1 MVHIVLASN
10 KGNHGVRYFPYSG
23 YLGLTTLKVDGV
35 VRTKLDADQ
44 RPLLAKSITV
54 SVRCYETRL
63 GVLGVVQSNVLVD
76 YTQVLWS
83 KSEDDQEYTE
93 IGNLELPFRILIPP
107 KVAGFSTASYSSVF
121 KCAWRVE
128 AIINHIPIL
137 GVGSRQIKHSE
148 LPLLRFGLPYAYEPS
163 TPIAK
168 PILHSEIS
176 HAHTKQPI
184 RYSVGCPTTP
194 IGPLDLV
201 SIPIHLLPG
210 DSDRNVVFR
219 SASVIVERR
228 MRFMDPPSPPATP
241 TAPLNTPPT
250 SAALPSLQSSSSLPI
265 PQRTPSTSSF
275 LSYSPS
281 KDTSSFL
288 SSSSTLQPSDGRV
301 TGASLLVN
309 SIAGTESSG
318 LFARSDSGVWSKTL
332 TLQWPA
338 AKSYSRWAIGESI
351 ESDLVSV
358 KFFVRVKVVFST
370 PSGTDSLE
378 LQEQELLIVSTNDAE
393 RQLALSKYN
402 DYAEG
407 ARSKSKS
414 PRRSG
419 RRNEPASQNG
429 EDTITPPLPASAS
442 RAEHSHRVSSSTSAS
457 LHSSTSSLKPK
468 PPRRPHTSAGP
479 RRPGSVAAS
488 QADTQDSERD
498 PFRRRRGL
506 RPDVDISVDAELTAP
521 RHGKG
526 KGKAHSPIQP
536 LTVTTTPVDSGGSAS
551 STSLSTTTS
560 SSSLDSNPSDEVR
573 EWEQELARI
582 EMRSRRSSDLVGFAN
597 KRRRPGD
604 P

>member
-1 MVHIVLASN
+1 MVHLVLASA

-35 VRTKLDADQ
+35 VRTKLDVDQ
-44 RPLLAKSITV
+44 KPLQAKSVTI

-63 GVLGVVQSNVLVD
+63 GVLGVVHSNVLVD

-83 KSEDDQEYTE
+83 KPDSDQDYAD
-93 IGNLELPFRILIPP
+93 IGDLELPFRIIIPA
-107 KVAGFSTASYSSVF
+107 KVAGFSTASYASVY
-121 KCAWRVE
+121 KCSWRVE

-148 LPLLRFGLPYAYEPS
+148 LPLLRFGLPHAYEPS
-163 TPIAK
+163 ATVAK
-168 PILHSEIS
+168 PILNSEIS
-176 HAHTKQPI
+176 HPHTPPI
-184 RYSVGCPTTP
+184 RYSVNSPTTP

-201 SIPIHLLPG
+201 SIPIHLLP
-210 DSDRNVVFR
+210 SDPSVVFR
-219 SASVIVERR
+219 SASVIIERR
-228 MRFMDPPSPPATP
+228 MRFMDPPSPPTTP
-241 TAPLNTPPT
+241 TVPSNMSLT
-250 SAALPSLQSSSSLPI
+250 STLPSSSSLPI
-265 PQRTPSTSSF
+265 PQRTSSSSSF
-275 LSYSPS
+275 LASYSPS
-281 KDTSSFL
+281 SSYKDTSSFL
-288 SSSSTLQPSDGRV
+288 SSSATLQPPDSRA

-338 AKSYSRWAIGESI
+338 TKSYSRWAIGESI

-358 KFFVRVKVVFST
+358 KFFIRVKIVVSS

-378 LQEQELLIVSTNDAE
+378 LQEKELLVVSTNEAE

-402 DYAEG
+402 DAYSDG

-414 PRRSG
+414 PRRSS
-419 RRNEPASQNG
+419 RKTD
-429 EDTITPPLPASAS
+429 EDGADAPPLPPSAS
-442 RAEHSHRVSSSTSAS
+442 HAEHSHRVSSSSSHHSSAS
-457 LHSSTSSLKPK
+457 TSKPK

-479 RRPGSVAAS
+479 RRGSVSAS
-488 QADTQDSERD
+488 EADTQDAERMD
-498 PFRRRRGL
+498 PFRRRRVP
-506 RPDVDISVDAELTAP
+506 RPDMSVDVTT

-526 KGKAHSPIQP
+526 YCPPLP

-560 SSSLDSNPSDEVR
+560 SSSVDSNPSDEVR
-573 EWEQELARI
+573 EWEEELARI

-597 KRRRPGD
+597 KRRRPGET